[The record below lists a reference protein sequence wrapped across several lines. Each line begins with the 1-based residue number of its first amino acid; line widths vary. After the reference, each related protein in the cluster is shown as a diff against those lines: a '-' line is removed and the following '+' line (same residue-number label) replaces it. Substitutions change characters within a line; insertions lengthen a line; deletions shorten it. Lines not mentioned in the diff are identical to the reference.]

1 MVKFVYDNY
10 DLVMLLADDV
20 NELSILKANL
30 KHQELTVQTIYKW
43 LHAIN
48 ETLKLLATCHAPE
61 LNRNV
66 DDDVYEY
73 IQKVDSLCKISME
86 EVQSESVG
94 RFIPINFQS
103 YNRKLCASNK
113 GLQLLVTELLSVVKK
128 DLLADPLTA
137 IYVNALDIFASLI
150 SDRPL
155 KLRPLTYC

>member
-1 MVKFVYDNY
+1 MIKFVYDNY

-20 NELSILKANL
+20 NELSKTKSNL
-30 KHQELTVQTIYKW
+30 KHQKLTVQTIRRW
-43 LHAIN
+43 LYAIN

-73 IQKVDSLCKISME
+73 IQKVDSLCNISIQ

-94 RFIPINFQS
+94 RFLPINFQS
-103 YNRKLCASNK
+103 YNRKLYASNK
-113 GLQLLVTELLSVVKK
+113 GLQLLVAKLLSVVKK
-128 DLLADPLTA
+128 DFLDDPLTA
-137 IYVNALDIFASLI
+137 TYVNTLDIFASLI